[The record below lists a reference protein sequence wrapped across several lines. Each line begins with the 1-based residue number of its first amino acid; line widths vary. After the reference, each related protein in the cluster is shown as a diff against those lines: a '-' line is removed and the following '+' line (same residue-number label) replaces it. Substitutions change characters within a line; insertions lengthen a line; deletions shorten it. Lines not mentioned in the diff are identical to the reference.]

1 MSTVRIQV
9 RRGTAAQWTAA
20 DPVLEAGE
28 IGFESDTNKFKF
40 GNGDDAWSVLTYAA
54 PGFTD
59 FQNTLDDYLTVGLR
73 GTANGVASLNSST
86 KIPNEQIDS
95 STWATR
101 SLVRATVSGLQ
112 LHENVTYATTEALTA
127 TYAAGTTDWFG
138 GTAIGARLTLNATGV
153 LTVDG
158 VAMPAGARILV
169 KDQSTKLHNGLYTVT
184 TAGATGVAAVLTRT
198 DDASDEFSPAL
209 YGGSIFYV
217 QLGSSNAG
225 KQFVQLT
232 KGTAAN
238 KGIVVGTDNIDWT
251 QYSGAATLTAGTGI
265 TINGDTIT
273 VNDSVFQLKVAG
285 VTDTEIGYL
294 DGVTSGIQ
302 SQLNDKAPLAS
313 PTFTGTVTLPSQT
326 VTSQMILNGTIVE
339 EDISDQAIT
348 SAKIANGTIVNTD
361 ISASTAIDW
370 TKIAP
375 SSTVSET
382 ELGYLDGVTS
392 AIQTQI
398 NTKAPSANPTFTG
411 TVSGV
416 TKAMVGLG
424 DVDNTADS
432 AKPVSTATQTALD
445 AKAALA
451 GPTFTGTVTVPTLAV
466 TTTATGITKTMV
478 GLANVD
484 NTTDAN
490 KPVSTATQ
498 TALDAKLA
506 LSGGTLTGAL
516 TLSGAPTS
524 DLHAATKLY
533 VDGIAAGINFHQPV
547 VAATSGNLAGTYN
560 NGTGGVGATITAAS
574 NGSIGT
580 IDGVTVS
587 VGNRILLRAQTDA
600 KQNGVYTVTAVGS
613 AGAPYVVTRATDAD
627 NNPSGELATGD
638 FTFVTSGSTNGSRGF
653 ICSTT
658 GTITI
663 GTTDVNYTV
672 FNASEAVTAGTNIT
686 KSGSTIS
693 VSDAPTFSGLV
704 TASATGVAFSDGTQT
719 REGVPS
725 RTPIIQ
731 KTASYTLSDLAERD
745 DLIEIASASATTLTI
760 PADAT
765 LNFPIGTS
773 LDILQTSTGQVTI
786 AGAGGVTVNA
796 TPGLKLRT
804 QWSSATLFKR
814 AANTWVVIGDLS
826 A

>member
-9 RRGTAAQWTAA
+9 RRGTAAQWTSA

-73 GTANGVASLNSST
+73 GTADGVASLNSSG
-86 KIPNEQIDS
+86 KVPDAQINTD
-95 STWATR
+95 TFATR

-112 LHENVTYATTEALTA
+112 LHENVTYATAAALDA
-127 TYAAGTTDWFG
+127 TYSAGTTDWFG
-138 GTAIGARLTLNATGV
+138 GTAIGARLTLNSTGV

-158 VAMPAGARILV
+158 VSMPAGARILV
-169 KDQSTKLHNGLYTVT
+169 KDQSNKLHNGLYTVT

-209 YGGSIFYV
+209 YGGSIVYV
-217 QLGSSNAG
+217 QLGSTNAG

-232 KGTAAN
+232 KGSAAN

-265 TINGDTIT
+265 SISGDTVSVNTVGLTLNNTTLTGSLALPTGSIKSTMIEDGTIVNADINGSAAIDWAKLAISST
-273 VNDSVFQLKVAG
+273 VDATKIGYLNG
-285 VTDTEIGYL
+285 VTSSVQDQIDSKAPAANPTFTGSVVLPGTTSIGNVSDTEIGYL
-294 DGVTSGIQ
+294 DGVTS
-302 SQLNDKAPLAS
+302 S
-313 PTFTGTVTLPSQT
+313 V
-326 VTSQMILNGTIVE
+326 
-339 EDISDQAIT
+339 
-348 SAKIANGTIVNTD
+348 
-361 ISASTAIDW
+361 
-370 TKIAP
+370 
-375 SSTVSET
+375 
-382 ELGYLDGVTS
+382 
-392 AIQTQI
+392 QTQI
-398 NTKAPSANPTFTG
+398 NAKAPSANPTFTG
-411 TVSGV
+411 TVSGI
-416 TKAMVGLG
+416 TKSMVGLG
-424 DVDNTADS
+424 DVDNTSDS
-432 AKPVSTATQTALD
+432 AKPISTATQTALD
-445 AKAALA
+445 AKSPLA
-451 GPTFTGTVTVPTLAV
+451 SPTFTGTVTVPTLAV
-466 TTTATGITKTMV
+466 TTTATGITKSMV

-484 NTTDAN
+484 NTSDAN

-498 TALDAKLA
+498 TELDAKLA
-506 LSGGTLTGAL
+506 LSGGTMTGAL

-533 VDGIAAGINFHQPV
+533 VDGIAAGINFHQAV
-547 VAATSGNLAGTYN
+547 VAATTGDLAGTYN
-560 NGTGGVGATITAAS
+560 NGTNGYGATLTKAS

-580 IDGVTVS
+580 IDGASVS
-587 VGNRILLRAQTDA
+587 VGNRILLRAQTDS
-600 KQNGVYTVTAVGS
+600 KQNGIYVITAVGDAS
-613 AGAPYVVTRATDAD
+613 NPWVITRAADAD

-638 FTFVTSGSTNGSRGF
+638 FTFVTSGSTNGSKGF
-653 ICSTT
+653 ILSTT

-663 GTTDVNYTV
+663 GTTGITYTQ
-672 FNASEAVTAGTNIT
+672 FNASEAITAGTNIT

-693 VSDAPTFSGLV
+693 VADAPTFSGLV

-719 REGVPS
+719 KEAVPS
-725 RTPIIQ
+725 RTTIVQ
-731 KTASYTLSDLAERD
+731 KTSSYTLSSLTERD
-745 DLIEIASASATTLTI
+745 NLIEVASASATTITI
-760 PADAT
+760 PTNAT
-765 LNFPIGTS
+765 VAYPVGTS
-773 LDILQTSTGQVTI
+773 IDILQTSTGQVTI
-786 AGAGGVTVNA
+786 AGTAGVTVNA

-814 AANTWVVIGDLS
+814 ATDTWVVMGDLS